1 MFGGGAGLIFITPL
15 VNSGKAAR
23 LNLALLSG
31 GEARPLSV
39 SSPLTR
45 ASLPGLGEGMQ
56 RERGRLMSNTWTV
69 SSQLASE
76 GSPPQGLVA
85 VLPCLAFAVAG
96 RCRTTSRSVTG
107 QGHLRP
113 GCFNYLLPPSV
124 HFLLKS
130 PSPGPS
136 VPDARNIEM
145 YVHTTHRCVYAQP
158 SHPSSLCSRVTL
170 VLQDSSQR
178 LQPLL
183 GARPVG
189 W

>member
-76 GSPPQGLVA
+76 GSPQGLVA
-85 VLPCLAFAVAG
+85 VLPCLAQPCLCRG
-96 RCRTTSRSVTG
+96 RTW
-107 QGHLRP
+107 
-113 GCFNYLLPPSV
+113 
-124 HFLLKS
+124 
-130 PSPGPS
+130 
-136 VPDARNIEM
+136 
-145 YVHTTHRCVYAQP
+145 
-158 SHPSSLCSRVTL
+158 
-170 VLQDSSQR
+170 QDDQ
-178 LQPLL
+178 
-183 GARPVG
+183 
-189 W
+189 

>member
-76 GSPPQGLVA
+76 GSPQGLVA
-85 VLPCLAFAVAG
+85 ILPCLAQPCL
-96 RCRTTSRSVTG
+96 CRGKTW
-107 QGHLRP
+107 
-113 GCFNYLLPPSV
+113 
-124 HFLLKS
+124 
-130 PSPGPS
+130 
-136 VPDARNIEM
+136 
-145 YVHTTHRCVYAQP
+145 
-158 SHPSSLCSRVTL
+158 
-170 VLQDSSQR
+170 QDDQ
-178 LQPLL
+178 
-183 GARPVG
+183 
-189 W
+189 